1 MRKETAKM
9 RKETARKVYPSAQD
23 FCLPPISGTPREPCH
38 KLSFLTVFGVTLAS
52 EKPGGQWG
60 AGVKSLGQR

>member
-1 MRKETAKM
+1 MRE
-9 RKETARKVYPSAQD
+9 ETARKVYPSAQD

-60 AGVKSLGQR
+60 AGVKFLGQR